1 MKTLTGKYVAGRF
14 VKRFRGFVTGAVI
27 FVGFLVAVDCF
38 GDTFKHRESGEIF
51 HGFATQKVI
60 RKETRVYVAEE
71 EKFKPLNLR
80 DYDVTINGQ
89 GRRDNVIVIPLHL
102 PESLISK
109 VVTSD
114 ISKTIGDASNKGP
127 QFILIE
133 IDLPGGRGDY
143 MRDVCETIT
152 STTNCPVIAYVTG
165 GKFGGAYSASAAI
178 ALACDKIY
186 ISPGA
191 AIGSE
196 APVMTRGMDE
206 EAIDEYQQTYS
217 SKSLAAYKNFAAS
230 LAGRNA
236 RPRVLAMALF
246 DTGIEVIEIADSNG
260 KKSFIDQADKVPTQA
275 LVKTWTK
282 SIVKEVTGEGYDPTD
297 TVVRENELVLSA
309 EEAVYSKMAD
319 GIATSRKDI
328 LVLMDAEDGRLVRS
342 AVIDKSVAKFLLNRR
357 QIEKLFTSVT
367 DLENRSTLLG
377 KELDKVIEQRSRGTE
392 TRTQFT
398 GRGDRRK
405 PERRSSDRRDRIGQV
420 DQVTIDYQA
429 VNEGRL
435 MDELSFVWSGLLR
448 EYRKLLGLA
457 RRYPGALPLNV
468 TVGTLERRADA
479 AQVKLDNL
487 GLLQGGMWM
496 YR

>member
-1 MKTLTGKYVAGRF
+1 MKTLAREYAGGRF
-14 VKRFRGFVTGAVI
+14 VKRSRGLQIVAVVI
-27 FVGFLVAVDCF
+27 IGFLVTGDCL

-60 RKETRVYVAEE
+60 RNETRVYVAEE
-71 EKFKPLNLR
+71 KKFKPLNLN
-80 DYDVTINGQ
+80 DYDVTVDGQ

-102 PESLISK
+102 AETLISK
-109 VVTSD
+109 VVTTN
-114 ISKTIGDASNKGP
+114 ISKTISDASNKGP

-152 STTNCPVIAYVTG
+152 ATTNCPVIAYITG

-196 APVMTRGMDE
+196 APVLARGMDE
-206 EAIDEYQQTYS
+206 VAIDQYQQTYS
-217 SKSLAAYKNFAAS
+217 SKSLAVYKNFAAS
-230 LAGRNA
+230 LADRNA

-246 DTGIEVIEIADSNG
+246 DTDTEVVEVADSNG
-260 KKSFIDQADKVPTQA
+260 KKFFIDQADKIPTQV

-282 SIVKEVTGEGYDPTD
+282 STVKEITAEDNNPAEM
-297 TVVRENELVLSA
+297 VVRENTLVLSA

-319 GIATSRKDI
+319 GIADSRKD
-328 LVLMDAEDGRLVRS
+328 VLARMDAVDGRLVRS
-342 AVIDKSVAKFLLNRR
+342 AVIDKSIAKFLLNRR
-357 QIEKLFTSVT
+357 QIEKLFISVT
-367 DLENRSTLLG
+367 DLEHRSVLLS
-377 KELDKVIEQRSRGTE
+377 KELDKIIEQRSRGTE
-392 TRTQFT
+392 TRTQLST
-398 GRGDRRK
+398 RNNRDPRLKG
-405 PERRSSDRRDRIGQV
+405 SDRRNRTGEV
-420 DQVTIDYQA
+420 DQVMIYQA
-429 VNEGRL
+429 ANEGRL
-435 MDELSFVWSGLLR
+435 MEDMSFVLSNLTR
-448 EYRKLLGLA
+448 NYRQLLGLA

-468 TVGTLERRADA
+468 TVAILERRADA

-487 GLLQGGMWM
+487 GRFQGGM
-496 YR
+496 RSRR